1 VSHVFFSRILA
12 SAANGNLR
20 FVANLANL
28 GLNRA
33 GPRPA
38 RLRAQVY
45 EGATAAEPSISDLAA
60 FEGAFLNALID
71 ALAAPA
77 PAPSA
82 ADPAGI
88 EAPAAAAPAP
98 AAAPRRRAATPVAAA
113 PALARPAAAP
123 RDTYGSD
130 FSAVPGAMAALGQV
144 GYRAHGLAAQRP
156 TLLND
161 PSAAAG
167 EPANPLS
174 ALSPM
179 DTFTPA
185 QYAARTAMHEAVAAD
200 TAARGAAAPAGAA
213 TAAAA
218 APDRAPPRA
227 AMHQMVADD
236 AALRAAAAA
245 PAAAPEPALES
256 VKPTRARALPYPYPG
271 ALPNSYPGN

>member
-1 VSHVFFSRILA
+1 M
-12 SAANGNLR
+12 
-20 FVANLANL
+20 
-28 GLNRA
+28 NRA
-33 GPRPA
+33 GPQPA
-38 RLRAQVY
+38 RLHAQVY

-82 ADPAGI
+82 ATPAGI
-88 EAPAAAAPAP
+88 EAAAAAAPAP
-98 AAAPRRRAATPVAAA
+98 AAAAAAPRHRAATPVAAA

-123 RDTYGSD
+123 RDAYGAD

-156 TLLND
+156 TLLD
-161 PSAAAG
+161 SSSAAAG

-200 TAARGAAAPAGAA
+200 AAARGAAAPAGAA
-213 TAAAA
+213 PAAAA